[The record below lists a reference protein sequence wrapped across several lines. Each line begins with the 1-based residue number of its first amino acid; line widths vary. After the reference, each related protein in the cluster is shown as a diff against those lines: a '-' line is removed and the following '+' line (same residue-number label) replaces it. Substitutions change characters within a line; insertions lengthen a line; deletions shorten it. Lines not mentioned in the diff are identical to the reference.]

1 MSNDLVINHH
11 PNQLPFTLPKKNI
24 RSSSLLEDAGCFPRQ
39 VTNQI
44 SLCKMAGLLSAA
56 NMLCDFLGPR
66 IARTFLGAALN
77 SIRTSQKSNI
87 FYSKLMMKV
96 EL

>member
-1 MSNDLVINHH
+1 MSNDLIINPHLAMFYY
-11 PNQLPFTLPKKNI
+11 PNKLLFTLPYKDI
-24 RSSSLLEDAGCFPRQ
+24 RSSSLR

>member
-11 PNQLPFTLPKKNI
+11 PNQLPFTLPNKDI
-24 RSSSLLEDAGCFPRQ
+24 RSSSLR